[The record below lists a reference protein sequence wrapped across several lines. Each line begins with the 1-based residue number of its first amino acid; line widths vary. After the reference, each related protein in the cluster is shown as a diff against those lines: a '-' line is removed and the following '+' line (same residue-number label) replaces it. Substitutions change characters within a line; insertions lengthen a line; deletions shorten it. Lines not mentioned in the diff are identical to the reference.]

1 MAEYRSTV
9 ASSFMRRQDKEKRKR
24 KRRKSYEDDK
34 DNDNDKDKEDD
45 KDAGEKREQLASELG
60 IPHHQIST
68 IHSRV
73 VSTKTRLHERAR
85 PARRRIKTPKG
96 KGKNDPDR
104 KKLMAFPD
112 RV

>member
-1 MAEYRSTV
+1 VAEYRSTV

-73 VSTKTRLHERAR
+73 VSTR
-85 PARRRIKTPKG
+85 PSSSVRRRIKTTKG

-104 KKLMAFPD
+104 KNLMGFPD